1 MEEKEIEI
9 LVSEVLE
16 IQIERLNLS
25 SGPDSIEEWDSVNSL
40 RIYSALCE
48 ELGEDFEFSK
58 FIKLKTIEELLRV
71 INEWL

>member
-1 MEEKEIEI
+1 MIGDRMEEKEIEI

-48 ELGEDFEFSK
+48 
-58 FIKLKTIEELLRV
+58 
-71 INEWL
+71 

>member
-25 SGPDSIEEWDSVNSL
+25 SYHKFSIIPTS
-40 RIYSALCE
+40 I
-48 ELGEDFEFSK
+48 
-58 FIKLKTIEELLRV
+58 
-71 INEWL
+71 